1 MPIRVYLRSFADN
14 FPIMPREFPRHR
26 RVAELIQHE
35 IAVLIQRDFSD
46 PGAALITV
54 SSVDV
59 SPDLRNAKIFV
70 TALGD
75 AAQRPKLIKHLNEQA
90 GHFRHGLGE
99 VLRLRTVPH
108 LKFAYDET
116 LERGN
121 RISELLDSVRNR
133 KGD

>member
-1 MPIRVYLRSFADN
+1 
-14 FPIMPREFPRHR
+14 MPREFPRHR

-35 IAVLIQRDFSD
+35 IAVLIQREFSD
-46 PGAALITV
+46 PGAVLVTV

-75 AAQRPKLIKHLNEQA
+75 ADSRPQLVKHLNQQA
-90 GHFRHGLGE
+90 GHFRHGLGQ

-108 LKFAYDET
+108 LKFIYDEAP
-116 LERGN
+116 ERGN
-121 RISELLDSVRNR
+121 RISELLDSVRKQER
-133 KGD
+133 D

>member
-1 MPIRVYLRSFADN
+1 MPIRVYSRAFADSTSV
-14 FPIMPREFPRHR
+14 MPREFPRHR

-59 SPDLRNAKIFV
+59 SPDLRNAKVFV

-75 AAQRPKLIKHLNEQA
+75 ASQRSQLIKHLNQQA
-90 GHFRHGLGE
+90 GHFRHCLSE

-121 RISELLDSVRNR
+121 RINELLDSVRNR